1 MVMENSSYC
10 QQQSGMQLLKS
21 IENMLHNCNFFL
33 LDLSLAKIGVMIRIR
48 KGKTKKVHNNLV
60 L

>member
-1 MVMENSSYC
+1 
-10 QQQSGMQLLKS
+10 MQLLKS

-48 KGKTKKVHNNLV
+48 KGKTKKVHNNLA